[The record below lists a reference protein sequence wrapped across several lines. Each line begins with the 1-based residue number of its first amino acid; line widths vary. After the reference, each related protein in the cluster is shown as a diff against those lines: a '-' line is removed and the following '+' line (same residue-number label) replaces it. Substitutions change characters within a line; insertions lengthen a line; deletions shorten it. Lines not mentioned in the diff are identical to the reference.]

1 MRHLE
6 PEMDATDEL
15 VERIARRVAELLRN
29 QAPRT
34 ADEQVRSVRLVDA
47 ATLAARLGVR
57 REWVY
62 RHARQLEAIRLG
74 GPRGRLRFD
83 LDLALSLRPPASDS
97 DSETGPV
104 RSGRSSG
111 LGVAG
116 CTTYSRK
123 GSTKSGRAARQRP
136 RPDTG
141 RTDHPMHG
149 HRSAEGGRR

>member
-1 MRHLE
+1 ME
-6 PEMDATDEL
+6 ATDEL
-15 VERIARRVAELLRN
+15 VERIARRVVELLRSEPAERPH
-29 QAPRT
+29 APARP
-34 ADEQVRSVRLVDA
+34 VRLVDA

-62 RHARQLEAIRLG
+62 RHARQLDAVRLG

-83 LDLALSLRPPASDS
+83 LDLALRQQGAGPG
-97 DSETGPV
+97 TGEA
-104 RSGRSSG
+104 RSGSAGRSSG

-116 CTTYSRK
+116 CSTYSRK
-123 GSTKSGRAARQRP
+123 GKSKSGRAARQRP

-149 HRSAEGGRR
+149 HRSAVGGRR

>member
-1 MRHLE
+1 ME
-6 PEMDATDEL
+6 ATDEL
-15 VERIARRVAELLRN
+15 VERIAQRVAELLRD
-29 QAPRT
+29 QART
-34 ADEQVRSVRLVDA
+34 ADEPVRPVRLVDA

-83 LDLALSLRPPASDS
+83 LDLALSLRPPGPDF
-97 DSETGPV
+97 DPKTRPV
-104 RSGRSSG
+104 RSGPSSG

-123 GSTKSGRAARQRP
+123 DSTNSGRAAWQRP

-149 HRSAEGGRR
+149 HRSVTGGRR

>member
-1 MRHLE
+1 
-6 PEMDATDEL
+6 MDATDEL
-15 VERIARRVAELLRN
+15 VERIARRVAELLRD
-29 QAPRT
+29 QPSQT
-34 ADEQVRSVRLVDA
+34 SDEPVRPVRLVDA
-47 ATLAARLGVR
+47 ATLADRLGVR

-83 LDLALSLRPPASDS
+83 LDLALRLRPPASDF
-97 DSETGPV
+97 DPKTGPV
-104 RSGRSSG
+104 RSGRSG
-111 LGVAG
+111 LGFAE

-123 GSTKSGRAARQRP
+123 GSTNSGRAARQRP

-149 HRSAEGGRR
+149 HRSATGGRR